1 MEKIL
6 SKNGNFGKNIKSIK
20 ILKSDGTFNLFENND
35 EELNYIV
42 SGIGLLGIITEV
54 TLKLVKI
61 TSNYVE
67 HKNVI
72 HKNIE
77 EVIEY
82 QELNHNKY
90 DFAVSWIDCF
100 AKTNIGR
107 GLTKQ
112 AKWHNINRPT
122 NIRQLEQTLKKS
134 KRIFNIIPAYPTWE
148 LLSPFIGRL
157 NFKIMNKLYYNYNN
171 FFNSNKT
178 NIKLFSSYNFMHN
191 KIPNIKHIFKPK
203 GFIEI
208 QPILPKKTL
217 SKI

>member
-1 MEKIL
+1 MPSCPGGGDVSVGGAVSNNVHGKD
-6 SKNGNFGKNIKSIK
+6 SFKNGNFGKNIKSIK

-54 TLKLVKI
+54 TLKLVKL

-100 AKTNIGR
+100 AKQI
-107 GLTKQ
+107 
-112 AKWHNINRPT
+112 
-122 NIRQLEQTLKKS
+122 LE
-134 KRIFNIIPAYPTWE
+134 E
-148 LLSPFIGRL
+148 V
-157 NFKIMNKLYYNYNN
+157 
-171 FFNSNKT
+171 
-178 NIKLFSSYNFMHN
+178 
-191 KIPNIKHIFKPK
+191 
-203 GFIEI
+203 
-208 QPILPKKTL
+208 
-217 SKI
+217 